1 MPPARAGRRA
11 LAVWGGLLVA
21 ALVALFVSLGL
32 WQWRKAEAKTRLQ
45 AELDERSQGALI
57 TMAGTLVDGDSLRFR
72 HVMAQGEYDGQHQ
85 ILIDN
90 RLYQEQAGYHV
101 LTPLRLAGTEMHVL
115 INRGWVPAPADH
127 RVLPVVPVPSG
138 PVQITGVAVVPSSRF
153 FTLGDP
159 AVADWEAVW
168 QNLDLERFRKGVPY
182 PVQPV
187 VLQLDAAV
195 SGGFVRDWPRP
206 DERAERHRSYALQWF
221 GFAASSMAIWVFLL
235 FRRP

>member
-101 LTPLRLAGTEMHVL
+101 ITPLRIDGSDMRVL
-115 INRGWVPAPADH
+115 VNRGWIPALARHADIPQVATPLVEKTH
-127 RVLPVVPVPSG
+127 LPTWGGRRSAHG
-138 PVQITGVAVVPSSRF
+138 NGQRF
-153 FTLGDP
+153 F
-159 AVADWEAVW
+159 
-168 QNLDLERFRKGVPY
+168 
-182 PVQPV
+182 
-187 VLQLDAAV
+187 
-195 SGGFVRDWPRP
+195 
-206 DERAERHRSYALQWF
+206 
-221 GFAASSMAIWVFLL
+221 
-235 FRRP
+235 